1 MDRELRLLIL
11 DDSPAFV
18 SDLAAEL
25 GRQGRPPFVTQV
37 STVSAMD
44 LALDEGSWDAVIAD
58 YSMPDFK
65 AAGALEL
72 VRRRGLDLPV
82 VLLSTDMAQEVGMAA
97 IAAGASDYL
106 PKCHLPW
113 IGIALARALREAS
126 EKRGRRE
133 AEAALRAAE
142 ARLSRADGE
151 AGGGLVVLCDAR
163 GTVLSCSDG
172 VVAML
177 GYEHEDV
184 VGRNWFQYFLPREE
198 RERAEEAA
206 LVVNETGLQGSAEYD
221 VVTLLG
227 ERHRVRFTITPLV
240 DRAGRVFGTASF
252 GTAAEPAVPISSA
265 PAAA

>member
-65 AAGALEL
+65 AAGALDL

-106 PKCHLPW
+106 PKGHLPW

-126 EKRGRRE
+126 EKRARRE
-133 AEAALRAAE
+133 AEAALCAAE
-142 ARLSRADGE
+142 ARLARAD

-198 RERAEEAA
+198 RERAEEAS
-206 LVVNETGLQGSAEYD
+206 LVVNETGRQGTAEYD

-227 ERHRVRFTITPLV
+227 ERRHVRFTITPLV

-252 GTAAEPAVPISSA
+252 GTAAEPAFPIPSA